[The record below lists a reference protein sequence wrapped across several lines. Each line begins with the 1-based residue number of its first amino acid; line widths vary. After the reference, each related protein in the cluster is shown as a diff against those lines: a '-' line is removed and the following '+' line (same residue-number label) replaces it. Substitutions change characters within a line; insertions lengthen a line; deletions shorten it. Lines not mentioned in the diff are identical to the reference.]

1 MSIKPEGYKMLTREK
16 LKEEYLDFINNYISI
31 DLFAEHR
38 GLTYSEAEALLNACR
53 SCFMSKHPEA

>member
-1 MSIKPEGYKMLTREK
+1 MLTREK